1 MKKNLRRLL
10 GASAGLGLAL
20 SAIPAHAA
28 FETLSTAGT
37 PVLKVCQGTESNRN
51 PVTGVCQVRGDF
63 PTTTNGV
70 RTFPGLA
77 GSNWALYAS
86 NNNQAVIANGTEVG
100 RIDDR
105 IWRRGT
111 SNDYV
116 FGIRITMNNRR
127 WQPPLSTCGAED
139 PDFFEVN
146 DLGRIGFNGLATQV
160 AYRIDG
166 ADEGIWLAGR
176 TAQGLNQYPGSPDGL
191 NPTRNND
198 YVTFRSDINFDDPDG
213 TSFATSAWFFVA
225 TRLTTPPRTSPTAST
240 LGIRQGGEEGQ
251 CQFRVAVRG
260 LRP

>member
-10 GASAGLGLAL
+10 GASAGLSLAL

-70 RTFPGLA
+70 RTFPGLG

-127 WQPPLSTCGAED
+127 WQPPLATCG
-139 PDFFEVN
+139 PK
-146 DLGRIGFNGLATQV
+146 T
-160 AYRIDG
+160 
-166 ADEGIWLAGR
+166 R
-176 TAQGLNQYPGSPDGL
+176 TSS
-191 NPTRNND
+191 
-198 YVTFRSDINFDDPDG
+198 RS
-213 TSFATSAWFFVA
+213 TTSAASASTGW
-225 TRLTTPPRTSPTAST
+225 RRRWPTAST
-240 LGIRQGGEEGQ
+240 APTRASGWPAAR
-251 CQFRVAVRG
+251 RRG
-260 LRP
+260 